1 MARPRTVPDEV
12 VHDAVLAL
20 HRAGGVKAVTFSAVA
35 AAAGLAAS
43 SLVQRHKTVDG
54 MLQDARA
61 GLWARVEA
69 ATDAALAETPPTP
82 KGAAALLKTL
92 EAVAAPA
99 LAAPPDTPALA
110 DRAAAWRARIE
121 AELTLRLGGGARARE
136 AAAILCAALVGV
148 AARPG
153 TPRGFRWRDAVK
165 RLG

>member
-43 SLVQRHKTVDG
+43 SLVQRHKSVEG
-54 MLQDARA
+54 MLHDARA
-61 GLWARVEA
+61 GLWARIEA
-69 ATDAALAETPPTP
+69 ATEAAIAEAPPTA

-92 EAVAAPA
+92 ETVAAPA
-99 LAAPPDTPALA
+99 FEAPPDTPGLA
-110 DRAAAWRARIE
+110 DRAAAWRVRVE
-121 AELTLRLGGGARARE
+121 AEVALRLGGGTRARE
-136 AAAILCAALVGV
+136 AAAILVAALAGV

-153 TPRGFRWRDAVK
+153 SPRGFRWRDAVK

>member
-1 MARPRTVPDEV
+1 MPRPRTVPDEV

-20 HRAGGVKAVTFSAVA
+20 CRAGGVKAVTFSAVA
-35 AAAGLAAS
+35 AATGLAAS
-43 SLVQRHKTVDG
+43 SLVQRHGSVEG
-54 MLQDARA
+54 MLNDARA
-61 GLWARVEA
+61 GLWSRIEA
-69 ATDAALAETPPTP
+69 ATAAALAEAPPTP
-82 KGAAALLKTL
+82 KGAAALLKAL
-92 EAVAAPA
+92 EPVVAPA
-99 LAAPPDTPALA
+99 FGSLPDTPALA

-121 AELTLRLGGGARARE
+121 AELALRLGGGARARE

>member
-20 HRAGGVKAVTFSAVA
+20 YRAGGVKAVTFSAVA

-43 SLVQRHKTVDG
+43 SLVQRHGSVDG

-69 ATDAALAETPPTP
+69 STEAAAAEAPPTP
-82 KGAAALLKTL
+82 KGAAALLKAL
-92 EAVAAPA
+92 EEVAAPA
-99 LAAPPDTPALA
+99 LAAPPDTPALTE
-110 DRAAAWRARIE
+110 RAAAWRARVE
-121 AELTLRLGGGARARE
+121 AEVALRLGGGAKARE
-136 AAAILCAALVGV
+136 AAAILVAALAGV
-148 AARPG
+148 AARSG

-165 RLG
+165 RLD

>member
-1 MARPRTVPDEV
+1 MARPRTVPDAV

-43 SLVQRHKTVDG
+43 SLVQRHGSVDG
-54 MLQDARA
+54 MLEDARA

-69 ATDAALAETPPTP
+69 ATEAALAEAPPTP
-82 KGAAALLKTL
+82 KGAATLLKTL
-92 EAVAAPA
+92 EEVAAPVFETPPGTEA
-99 LAAPPDTPALA
+99 LAG
-110 DRAAAWRARIE
+110 RAAAWRARIE
-121 AELTLRLGGGARARE
+121 AELALRLGGGAKARE
-136 AAAILCAALVGV
+136 AAAILFAALAGV